1 MEVALSAEPTTKSY
15 SSVEEHDES
24 LVPKRPRG
32 RPATQCWPSLG
43 SPGWTVGCPGCD
55 GRSYRHLLT
64 CQQKRVRLRFSAP
77 TSSRDVLG
85 DVVVG
90 EVSIPMEE
98 VQPFLPPTEPS
109 PMFKTLSKTDAKMFA
124 ATHPKRPCRT
134 EFESIFRYGFH
145 FEENTLEDLRH

>member
-1 MEVALSAEPTTKSY
+1 MEVAQSAEPTTKSY

-64 CQQKRVRLRFSAP
+64 CQQKRVRLRRPVHVTFFVMLSW
-77 TSSRDVLG
+77 
-85 DVVVG
+85 VG
-90 EVSIPMEE
+90 VSIPMEE

-109 PMFKTLSKTDAKMFA
+109 PMFKTSSETDAKMFA
-124 ATHPKRPCRT
+124 AIHPKRPCRT